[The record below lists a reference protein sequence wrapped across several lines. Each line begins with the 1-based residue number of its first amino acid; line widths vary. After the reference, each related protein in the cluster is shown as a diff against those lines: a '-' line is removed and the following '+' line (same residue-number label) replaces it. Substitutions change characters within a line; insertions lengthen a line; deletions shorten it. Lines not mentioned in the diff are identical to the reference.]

1 MKSYLEY
8 VEAKNNHLFESG
20 IVEILSPVLQGKISF
35 DDLVEQV
42 IVPTFAQNPY
52 AESEFDVLNLLRE
65 GMWDKFK
72 NWIGMGGQKQQAQQ
86 EPPVVDPQHIAMT
99 DSINQQMQQMI
110 SQQLMPVITKISD
123 SLKHTAF
130 KTGNRQLH
138 RAAELFNQKLTQTA
152 QEMKFKVSGTLGD
165 EENKDFNQGRINS
178 RYSPEQLARLEK
190 QKQVRSNRNDGL
202 DDEGGYRLQPTP
214 EELAAKQQAEELAA
228 KQKSPVPFSR
238 SQPMS
243 MQNMTPQQRARLQ
256 RKMAQR
262 NANRRSNV
270 IGSVGAPQNN
280 VAQNTSRHSPM
291 ASHLL

>member
-65 GMWDKFK
+65 GMWDRFK
-72 NWIGMGGQKQQAQQ
+72 NWVGMGKQKQQAQQ
-86 EPPVVDPQHIAMT
+86 DPPVVDPQHIAMV

-178 RYSPEQLARLEK
+178 RYSPEQRARLEK
-190 QKQVRSNRNDGL
+190 QKQIRGNRNDGL
-202 DDEGGYRLQPTP
+202 DDEGNYRLQPTP
-214 EELAAKQQAEELAA
+214 EELAAKQQTPASA
-228 KQKSPVPFSR
+228 SPA

-280 VAQNTSRHSPM
+280 VAQNTSRHSPI
-291 ASHLL
+291 ASHYL